1 MPSRVARS
9 KGFTLLEL
17 LVVISIIGVLI
28 GLLLTAVQSARESAR
43 ESARRS
49 ACTNNVKQLA
59 LACHN
64 FSNANREKLP
74 LGIYRNQ
81 NGETVFGYSAHCMLL
96 PFIEESAL
104 YDMLLQTTVANGEPL
119 KRPIDLYVAGRP
131 VRTHRISSLVCPSAG
146 SGGSFVIDT
155 PVTAVC
161 SYPLS
166 FGTYIGTITTV
177 QAA

>member
-9 KGFTLLEL
+9 KGFTLVEL
-17 LVVISIIGVLI
+17 LVVIAIIGVLI
-28 GLLLTAVQSARESAR
+28 GLLLTAVQSAR

-74 LGIYRNQ
+74 LGIYRNH

-119 KRPIDLYVAGRP
+119 KRPIDWYVAGRP

-161 SYPLS
+161 GYPLS
-166 FGTYIGTITTV
+166 VGTYVGSITTA
-177 QAA
+177 QGA